1 MKMTRRMIRH
11 RTFTYLLMAAASLCL
26 VGACSSD
33 SDAEPTQPTTSLPEL
48 PITFAASSV
57 NGVTRAGAADTY
69 DTSLPVGS
77 DIGVYIYDSDGIDI
91 STKQPVDPS
100 SSTTWVYQVTG
111 TPDAS
116 GYAALRLTSHVKSPR
131 FPTRTEGN
139 ATVYKDYVKVFA
151 LFPNNTDFMPS
162 GNTGGDNYN
171 FSVNIDQTT
180 EVNVKASD
188 LLSTDITQYTS
199 EQCESRLSLLL
210 KHRMAKV
217 TVVFQPKSGSDL
229 TAANMP
235 TEFDVLNV
243 LRTVTVTPTTGAI
256 SAATGDKTTEAEPL
270 KACTTHSFFLPPQ
283 TLTADDQLLK
293 FNIKPTNNFKGMTGC
308 GYTPAAAV
316 TIEANKQYLITVT
329 VDVDFITTTG
339 TITTWTDG
347 GKIEY
352 PEYTDSIL

>member
-33 SDAEPTQPTTSLPEL
+33 SGSEPAVTTSLTEL
-48 PITFAASSV
+48 PLMFATSSV
-57 NGVTRAGAADTY
+57 DGVTRAGAADTY

-77 DIGVYIYDSDGIDI
+77 NIGVYIYDTDGEDL
-91 STKQPVDPS
+91 SVHQPVDPS
-100 SSTTWVYQVTG
+100 DSKTWVYEVTG
-111 TPDAS
+111 SPDAS

-243 LRTVTVTPTTGAI
+243 LRTVTVTPKTGDV
-256 SAATGDKTTEAEPL
+256 SAGTGDKTTADDPL

-283 TLTADDQLLK
+283 TLTAGDQLLK
-293 FNIKPTNNFKGMTGC
+293 FNIKPTDNFKGMNDC

>member
-131 FPTRTEGN
+131 FPTTGTGEN
-139 ATVYKDYVKVFA
+139 PYKDWVKVFGV
-151 LFPNNTDFMPS
+151 FPNNTAFMPS
-162 GNTGGDNYN
+162 GNAGNATSYD
-171 FSVNIDQTT
+171 FTVNIDQTT
-180 EVNVKASD
+180 EANVKASD
-188 LLSTDITQYTS
+188 LLTTDIAQYTS
-199 EQCESRLSLLL
+199 TQCESRLSLLL

-339 TITTWTDG
+339 TIETWNSETMTFDP
-347 GKIEY
+347 IV
-352 PEYTDSIL
+352 L